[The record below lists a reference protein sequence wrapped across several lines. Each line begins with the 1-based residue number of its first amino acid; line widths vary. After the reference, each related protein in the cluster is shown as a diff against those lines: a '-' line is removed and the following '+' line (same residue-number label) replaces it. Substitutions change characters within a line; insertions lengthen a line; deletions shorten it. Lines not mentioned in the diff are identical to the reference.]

1 MVQNSAR
8 LSGLPCA
15 LADRWLSRVIRA
27 LIRADMIKGEP
38 ASGPASWAL
47 GLGWHGPRLHQLE
60 ISLQRT
66 ANSHGDAGQWTWVA
80 IAPLRFGHSESMWG
94 FRAVRERVYRSFMT
108 SVLWTRIRAG
118 ASTDHT
124 STSTGKSELEYNVFS
139 IFMFIILGKTST
151 RVVLAPALT
160 RIWTLLWLAEN
171 YDELMAVF
179 LLMIICWLNV
189 PVENRDLWLF
199 PPCLFNLTIASY
211 PSSVHQA
218 GKNLVKIMNASGG
231 CP

>member
-108 SVLWTRIRAG
+108 SVLWTC
-118 ASTDHT
+118 
-124 STSTGKSELEYNVFS
+124 
-139 IFMFIILGKTST
+139 
-151 RVVLAPALT
+151 
-160 RIWTLLWLAEN
+160 IWTLLWLAEN

-179 LLMIICWLNV
+179 LLMIIYWLNV

-218 GKNLVKIMNASGG
+218 VKNLVKAENFFELNLDWNFTASQ
-231 CP
+231 

>member
-8 LSGLPCA
+8 LSGLPCT
-15 LADRWLSRVIRA
+15 LAHRWLSRVIRA

-47 GLGWHGPRLHQLE
+47 GLGWQGPRLHQPE
-60 ISLQRT
+60 KFNTKDR
-66 ANSHGDAGQWTWVA
+66 NSHGDAGQWTWVA
-80 IAPLRFGHSESMWG
+80 IAPLRFGHSELMWG
-94 FRAVRERVYRSFMT
+94 FRAVQERVYRSFIT
-108 SVLWTRIRAG
+108 SMLW
-118 ASTDHT
+118 
-124 STSTGKSELEYNVFS
+124 
-139 IFMFIILGKTST
+139 
-151 RVVLAPALT
+151 T

-179 LLMIICWLNV
+179 LLMIICRLNV

-218 GKNLVKIMNASGG
+218 VKNLVKIRSQTACSGPV
-231 CP
+231 CKYYW